1 VIVDTSALIALLQ
14 NEASAEAIDVAT
26 EAAAWRG
33 ISAAT
38 LFEAAIVAD
47 GTSDPVRSARFDA
60 LVAGLDIE
68 VVPLTAA
75 HAAIARQA
83 YRDYGKGSGHPARL
97 NFGDCF
103 SYALAK
109 QRGEPLLYVGDDFAH
124 TDIASALD

>member
-14 NEASAEAIDVAT
+14 GEASAEAIDVAT
-26 EAAAWRG
+26 EAATWRG

-47 GTSDPVRSARFDA
+47 GTADPVRSARFDA